1 MACGRGRGG
10 GGGGRERERESGGD
24 GEREGRRWRRRPQ
37 RALSLFAR
45 ASGRVARRERVEERA
60 GGGPGVVRCGAFAH
74 EARGIHDPIVDRLA
88 AVDRKLE
95 RLLPL
100 CELLRLGLRLRG
112 GKRQRGTACQHLAR
126 PRTTGVARRS
136 QPTNGAQAE
145 GRGLTMAADPRRLE
159 VVAIRGRSSLVVAFP
174 SCRQPLDAAG
184 GAAAALSTPCYSQP
198 PRGPARC

>member
-1 MACGRGRGG
+1 MDEREVVGAAGESERERAEETARERGG
-10 GGGGRERERESGGD
+10 GGGGGRSELCLSSRERAAVWR
-24 GEREGRRWRRRPQ
+24 GEREWK
-37 RALSLFAR
+37 SAR
-45 ASGRVARRERVEERA
+45 GAAQVWFVAR
-60 GGGPGVVRCGAFAH
+60 GAFAH

-112 GKRQRGTACQHLAR
+112 GQAQRGTACQHLAR